1 MHEED
6 LENAIKDYRFLLSRK
21 YSRKAG
27 LKLVGDRYMLSREQ
41 RSILYRGVSEA
52 CAAGSRK
59 SKIAGIPREKRIY
72 IDTYNI
78 LFTIG
83 NYLNGRPVFIS
94 DDGFLRDAGE
104 LHGRFTRKKLLGRIV
119 EMLYDFFREYIRNEY
134 ILFIDKPVSNSG
146 TLANEINT
154 FFRKNGIRGYAETCD
169 SPDHQIIK
177 YASSGDIICSSDSII
192 IDQAAC
198 PVFDLSHHLINMN
211 FQPEVMDVR
220 DFMD

>member
-1 MHEED
+1 MPEGD
-6 LENAIKDYRFLLSRK
+6 LKNAIQDYRFLLNRK
-21 YSRKAG
+21 YSQKAG

-41 RSILYRGVSEA
+41 RSILYRGVSDKESA
-52 CAAGSRK
+52 ILRK
-59 SKIAGIPREKRIY
+59 SKITGVPHEKIVY

-104 LHGRFTRKKLLGRIV
+104 LRGRFTRKKLLGRIV
-119 EMLYDFFREYIRNEY
+119 GMLYDFFCEYLGNEY

-146 TLANEINT
+146 TLAKEINYFLQKNEISG
-154 FFRKNGIRGYAETCD
+154 FAETCE

-177 YASSGDIICSSDSII
+177 YALPRDIVCSSDSVI
-192 IDQAAC
+192 IDQAAS

-211 FQPEVMDVR
+211 FQPEVMDIR
-220 DFMD
+220 DFME